1 MHPAGER
8 QAGAGAHR
16 EILQTGAAVPVEG
29 EDLYDSAGRGCL
41 HDVGDGDGYFSAGTV
56 SWTGIQERDPLS
68 DCGSLRGVLQAGKVS
83 GGCPKVKQGKL
94 FTPKGAEKQP
104 KAPKK
109 TCPKRGPPP
118 PPSPQK
124 ARRAPAAGAP

>member
-83 GGCPKVKQGKL
+83 GGCQRLEQERLLTAKD
-94 FTPKGAEKQP
+94 AEKPQRAQRKSWP
-104 KAPKK
+104 RGCPSSALAAEKAGDAE
-109 TCPKRGPPP
+109 CVG
-118 PPSPQK
+118 
-124 ARRAPAAGAP
+124 